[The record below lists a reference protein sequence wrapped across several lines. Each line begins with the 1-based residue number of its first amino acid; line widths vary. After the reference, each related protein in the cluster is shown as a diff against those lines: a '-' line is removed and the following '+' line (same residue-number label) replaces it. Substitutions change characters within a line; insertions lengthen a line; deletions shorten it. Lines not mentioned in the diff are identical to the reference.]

1 MEVDYE
7 SPPRFLVAA
16 NEVNYGKPLYLNTA
30 EALAAALRIAGL
42 TRDAELLLAP
52 FASGGA
58 FFALNADAFEAY
70 ATAVDGDGV
79 AAAEARFL
87 ADCEAA
93 RAEARAARAVPAG
106 GYLADGDLP
115 PAESDDDEGDDE
127 AADAEPPPPPP
138 PDVSGLVLS

>member
-1 MEVDYE
+1 M
-7 SPPRFLVAA
+7 
-16 NEVNYGKPLYLNTA
+16 NYGKPLYLNTA

-42 TRDAELLLAP
+42 PRDAELLLAP

-58 FFALNADAFEAY
+58 FFALNADAFDAY
-70 ATAVDGDGV
+70 AAAGDSEGV

-93 RAEARAARAVPAG
+93 RAEARAARAAAPGEYLADVDLPPAG
-106 GYLADGDLP
+106 ESDDEEADGDLP
-115 PAESDDDEGDDE
+115 PAAESDDGDEE
-127 AADAEPPPPPP
+127 AAAEPPPPPP

>member
-1 MEVDYE
+1 M
-7 SPPRFLVAA
+7 
-16 NEVNYGKPLYLNTA
+16 NYGKPLYLNTA

-42 TRDAELLLAP
+42 ARDAELLLAP
-52 FASGGA
+52 FASGAA

-70 ATAVDGDGV
+70 AAAADGDGV

-93 RAEARAARAVPAG
+93 RAEARAARAAAPG
-106 GYLADGDLP
+106 EYLADVDLP
-115 PAESDDDEGDDE
+115 PAGESDDEEADADLPPAAESDDDEE
-127 AADAEPPPPPP
+127 EADAEPPPPPP

>member
-1 MEVDYE
+1 MHPTHWLIFTQV
-7 SPPRFLVAA
+7 
-16 NEVNYGKPLYLNTA
+16 
-30 EALAAALRIAGL
+30 GL

-58 FFALNADAFEAY
+58 FFALNADAFDAY
-70 ATAVDGDGV
+70 AAAVDGDGV
-79 AAAEARFL
+79 EAAEARFL

-127 AADAEPPPPPP
+127 EAAAEPPPPPP
-138 PDVSGLVLS
+138 PDVSGLVLSS

>member
-1 MEVDYE
+1 M
-7 SPPRFLVAA
+7 
-16 NEVNYGKPLYLNTA
+16 NYGKPLYLNTA

-42 TRDAELLLAP
+42 ARDAELLLAP
-52 FASGGA
+52 FASGAA

-70 ATAVDGDGV
+70 AAAVDSDGV

-115 PAESDDDEGDDE
+115 PAESDDEEADGDLPPAAESDDDEGDDE
-127 AADAEPPPPPP
+127 EAAAEPPPPPP

>member
-1 MEVDYE
+1 M
-7 SPPRFLVAA
+7 
-16 NEVNYGKPLYLNTA
+16 NYGKPLYLNTA

-42 TRDAELLLAP
+42 TQDAELLLAP

-58 FFALNADAFEAY
+58 FFALNADAFDAY
-70 ATAVDGDGV
+70 AAAADGDGV

-93 RAEARAARAVPAG
+93 RAEARAARAAAPG
-106 GYLADGDLP
+106 EYLADVDLP
-115 PAESDDDEGDDE
+115 PAAESDDDEE
-127 AADAEPPPPPP
+127 AAAEPPPP